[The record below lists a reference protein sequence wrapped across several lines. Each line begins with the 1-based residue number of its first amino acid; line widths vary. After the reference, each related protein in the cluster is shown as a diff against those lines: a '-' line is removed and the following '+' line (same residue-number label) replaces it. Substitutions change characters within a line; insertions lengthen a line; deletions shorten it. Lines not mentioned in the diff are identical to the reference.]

1 MSVVCAVWLRASIL
15 QEVNKNEQREISV
28 KCVVSKE
35 ISVGYDVFNE
45 LW

>member
-1 MSVVCAVWLRASIL
+1 M
-15 QEVNKNEQREISV
+15 NKVPAEISV